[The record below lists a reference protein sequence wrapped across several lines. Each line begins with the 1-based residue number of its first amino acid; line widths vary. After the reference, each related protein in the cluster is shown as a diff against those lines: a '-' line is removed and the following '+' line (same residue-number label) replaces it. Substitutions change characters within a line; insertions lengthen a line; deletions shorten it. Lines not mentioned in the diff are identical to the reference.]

1 MSAWLKCLNVDN
13 QRNTALVK
21 SNRTGRSFA
30 VTIHK
35 DIKYLINQGDYLKV
49 IKSQVSGE
57 WTAIDYNAIIGGDL
71 Q

>member
-1 MSAWLKCLNVDN
+1 MSWLKALNVN
-13 QRNTALVK
+13 YKNGTALVRSNKTGK
-21 SNRTGRSFA
+21 SFP
-30 VTIHK
+30 VTVKH

-57 WTAIDYNAIIGGDL
+57 WTAIDYNTIIGGDL